1 MVYTSQRTPFDLFA
15 NAFPLNGKISLSVAG
30 VSENGRK
37 KWFPLARKSVSTSRN
52 YFSNYFLR
60 LFFKN
65 CVSASTKRSPNKT
78 ILFQVDRK
86 SISTSR
92 NGEFV

>member
-37 KWFPLARKSVSTSRN
+37 KWFPLARKSVSTSRKKIAFQKLD
-52 YFSNYFLR
+52 FSYGFH
-60 LFFKN
+60 
-65 CVSASTKRSPNKT
+65 
-78 ILFQVDRK
+78 
-86 SISTSR
+86 
-92 NGEFV
+92 